1 MSERNA
7 IYSRPR
13 RARFDGSSERLPY
26 GLRDFSREMG
36 IPMRK
41 HLAVLAFAA
50 LMAGVSTSAYA
61 QSSWYVRADLGYSV
75 DGELDTSYEIN
86 DEETSEAR
94 IAPPGPQ
101 ALIINQAFDFEDDA
115 LFSGAIGY
123 NFDNGFRVEAEVARR
138 ENDLDNTSTEVEAK
152 SIMFNVFY
160 DFNRGGRFQP
170 YVGVG
175 AGYADVD
182 LADAYD
188 SSDFAWQA
196 IAGVAAPIGDRLTV
210 DLGYR
215 YFNVD
220 DLSFENGVDADYTQQ
235 AVTLGLR
242 YRLGADAPVA
252 PSLPPQPPQ
261 PPVVAQ
267 PVACPA
273 SEFVA
278 YFEWDRSNLNQA
290 ALDVI
295 DQAIARARECNVQA
309 ATVVGHTDTSG
320 SAAYNAGLSERRA
333 GVVRDALVAR
343 GLAAG
348 AITTQARGE
357 TELARQTANGVREPL
372 NRRTAVTISFR

>member
-1 MSERNA
+1 
-7 IYSRPR
+7 
-13 RARFDGSSERLPY
+13 
-26 GLRDFSREMG
+26 
-36 IPMRK
+36 MRK

-50 LMAGVSTSAYA
+50 LMAGVSTSAHA

-75 DGELDTSYEIN
+75 GGELDTSYEVY
-86 DEETSEAR
+86 DEGRSDAR

-101 ALIINQAFDFEDDA
+101 ALIVNQAFDFQDDA

-123 NFDNGFRVEAEVARR
+123 NFDNGFRAEAEVARR
-138 ENDLDNTSTEVEAK
+138 QNDLENTSAEVEAK
-152 SIMFNVFY
+152 SVMFNVFY
-160 DFNRGGRFQP
+160 DFNRGGRLQP

-175 AGYADVD
+175 AGYANVE
-182 LADAYD
+182 LADVYD
-188 SSDFAWQA
+188 SSNFAWQA
-196 IAGVAAPIGDRLTV
+196 IAGVAAPVGDRLTV

-220 DLSFENGVDADYTQQ
+220 DLSFENGFDADYTQQ

-252 PSLPPQPPQ
+252 PPLPPQQPAQ
-261 PPVVAQ
+261 PPVTA

-273 SEFVA
+273 SEFVV
-278 YFEWDRSNLNQA
+278 YFEWDRANLNQA
-290 ALDVI
+290 ALAVI

-309 ATVVGHTDTSG
+309 AVVVGHTDTSG
-320 SAAYNAGLSERRA
+320 STAYNAGLSERRA
-333 GVVRDALVAR
+333 GVVRDALIAR
-343 GLAAG
+343 GMATG